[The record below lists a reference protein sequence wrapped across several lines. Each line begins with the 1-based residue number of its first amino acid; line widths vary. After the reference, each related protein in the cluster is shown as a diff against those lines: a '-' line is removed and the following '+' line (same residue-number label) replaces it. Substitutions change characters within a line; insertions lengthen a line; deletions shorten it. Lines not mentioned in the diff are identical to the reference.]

1 MPLRFMSRTR
11 SWTSY
16 TPGRISAKPA
26 GSRPHSSAG
35 QDTTALS
42 PLTPC
47 GLPWYIHWSTPLSSV
62 TTIGAS
68 SLYLAGTWLR
78 NMSGGSTTWSS
89 MLTRIRSSMFM
100 THPRRRGPL
109 GLLSSTLYRRD
120 RLCAFGQRFGRTG
133 QHRPSAT
140 DRPAPRRPRP
150 GRQLS
155 VRGRGAGHRLALPR
169 RAPDRVR
176 DRRRGRGGDRRR
188 RTTCCRRSRRRGSL
202 PAWSTRRR

>member
-1 MPLRFMSRTR
+1 MLRCRAENPVNVGKHIDARMPLRFMSRTR

-62 TTIGAS
+62 TTTGAS
-68 SLYLAGTWLR
+68 GLYLAGTWLR

-89 MLTRIRSSMFM
+89 MLTRIRSSVCI
-100 THPRRRGPL
+100 PK
-109 GLLSSTLYRRD
+109 
-120 RLCAFGQRFGRTG
+120 
-133 QHRPSAT
+133 
-140 DRPAPRRPRP
+140 
-150 GRQLS
+150 
-155 VRGRGAGHRLALPR
+155 
-169 RAPDRVR
+169 
-176 DRRRGRGGDRRR
+176 
-188 RTTCCRRSRRRGSL
+188 
-202 PAWSTRRR
+202 

>member
-35 QDTTALS
+35 HDTTALS

-68 SLYLAGTWLR
+68 SLYLAGTWLQE
-78 NMSGGSTTWSS
+78 
-89 MLTRIRSSMFM
+89 
-100 THPRRRGPL
+100 HVRRL
-109 GLLSSTLYRRD
+109 DDVVVDAHQDQVVGLHTSSSTVY
-120 RLCAFGQRFGRTG
+120 A
-133 QHRPSAT
+133 
-140 DRPAPRRPRP
+140 
-150 GRQLS
+150 
-155 VRGRGAGHRLALPR
+155 V
-169 RAPDRVR
+169 
-176 DRRRGRGGDRRR
+176 
-188 RTTCCRRSRRRGSL
+188 
-202 PAWSTRRR
+202 